1 MIFHCRSFLLDQKQH
16 ELIPILYA
24 PIVKH
29 LQELFFLA
37 SNLIKTLTIVFM
49 TCKCLQP
56 VIIHQQAV
64 HRMSK

>member
-1 MIFHCRSFLLDQKQH
+1 MIFHCRSFLLDQKKH
-16 ELIPILYA
+16 EFIPILYA

-37 SNLIKTLTIVFM
+37 SNLIKTFTIVFM
-49 TCKCLQP
+49 TCKGLQP
-56 VIIHQQAV
+56 IVKHQQAV